1 MVVPLLAANI
11 KEDAIKL
18 EELDSVVRIEE
29 SDMPTQQVNIP
40 DAEELNVACLIDA
53 SKSMNRSVIGGQK
66 MELGKQV
73 VRDYVNSLLTGAN
86 ISLRVY
92 GHKGSK
98 QESDKLASCQSNEVV
113 YSSSTYNQ
121 DKFEKALASFE
132 ATGWTPLASVI

>member
-98 QESDKLASCQSNEVV
+98 QESDKFASCQSNEVV
-113 YSSSTYNQ
+113 YSSSIYNQ

-132 ATGWTPLASVI
+132 ATGWTPFASAI